1 MYTPKEISLFTWGSK
16 IKYKLHKMVSIATHD
31 KLIYLSIKKE
41 CFLYKFIYDKGF
53 VFVQLKF
60 NILNKHAINI
70 KAASYC
76 I

>member
-41 CFLYKFIYDKGF
+41 CFLYKFIYNKGF
-53 VFVQLKF
+53 VLS
-60 NILNKHAINI
+60 N
-70 KAASYC
+70 
-76 I
+76 